1 MKKEKQQFSFVL
13 TYTISNG
20 AVANDYNAFI
30 TSEDG
35 LKAEYIDQSTY
46 GTHVV
51 MKTEDALR
59 LLHNK
64 LNELYRYYKVRNE
77 DKKDDKAFI
86 LRADGVFD
94 AGDKRVIDLF
104 DVFDFE

>member
-1 MKKEKQQFSFVL
+1 MKKAKKTFTFVL

-35 LKAEYIDQSTY
+35 LNAEYIDQSTY
-46 GTHVV
+46 GTRIV
-51 MKTEDALR
+51 MKTKDALY
-59 LLHNK
+59 LLRDK
-64 LNELYRYYKVRNE
+64 LNELYRYYKVSTEERV
-77 DKKDDKAFI
+77 DDKAFV
-86 LRADGVFD
+86 LRADGVFKT
-94 AGDKRVIDLF
+94 GDKNVIDLF

>member
-1 MKKEKQQFSFVL
+1 MKKEKNQFTFVL
-13 TYTISNG
+13 TYTISND
-20 AVANDYNAFI
+20 AVANDYKAFI

-35 LKAEYIDQSTY
+35 LEAEYIDQSTY
-46 GTHVV
+46 STHAV

-59 LLHNK
+59 MLRNK

-77 DKKDDKAFI
+77 DKKDDKAFV
-86 LRADGVFD
+86 LRADGVFKT
-94 AGDKRVIDLF
+94 GDKNVIDLF